1 MLFTVQDTLFLARE
15 GAVITPSTIT
25 VRTDNGKKA
34 SAIITVKPAPKKV
47 RLNVAKVTLGVKKKL
62 TLKPAILPV
71 TTLDALTFKSSK
83 PSVAS
88 VSANGVITALKKG
101 TAKITVKS
109 GKKRFVVTVKVKKA
123 S

>member
-1 MLFTVQDTLFLARE
+1 MTLKSGLKKSFKVKVQKSKVKT
-15 GAVITPSTIT
+15 
-25 VRTDNGKKA
+25 KK
-34 SAIITVKPAPKKV
+34 INNLVK
-47 RLNVAKVTLGVKKKL
+47 NVTLKVKKTL
-62 TLKPAILPV
+62 ALKPAILPV

-109 GKKRFVVTVKVKKA
+109 GKKKFVVTVKVKKA